1 MAQEEYFIAVVSERL
16 SRPGD
21 TRYVIIDKTSQQEV
35 DNCNGRGYKSP
46 QSAHKSFSF
55 KQRQRG
61 QGGQQSYGRTGY
73 GQGYATRGAASQ
85 QTAVHA
91 YRSTSDGHGRSTNR
105 GQAAYGQTAHQV
117 PMNAQPPRDLV
128 SPFVQEASAGYQRQT
143 VVRDDGAPAV
153 TRVNSWS
160 GYAPRRASAPRQAP
174 RQAQPQAY
182 QQQPSYARQTQ
193 PQAPTYP
200 TRHHRRP
207 QDVTQENTPPPPDLF
222 GYRK

>member
-21 TRYVIIDKTSQQEV
+21 TRYVIIDKQTQQEV

-55 KQRQRG
+55 KQRQR
-61 QGGQQSYGRTGY
+61 QNS
-73 GQGYATRGAASQ
+73 
-85 QTAVHA
+85 VHA
-91 YRSTSDGHGRSTNR
+91 YRSTPDGQGRSTNR
-105 GQAAYGQTAHQV
+105 GQAAYGQTARQV

-128 SPFVQEASAGYQRQT
+128 SPFVQEASAGYQRST

-160 GYAPRRASAPRQAP
+160 GYAPRRASAPRQT
-174 RQAQPQAY
+174 Q
-182 QQQPSYARQTQ
+182 Q

>member
-1 MAQEEYFIAVVSERL
+1 MAQEEQYIAIVSERL

-21 TRYVIIDKTSQQEV
+21 TRYVIIDKQTQQEV
-35 DNCNGRGYKSP
+35 DTCNGRGYKSP

-55 KQRQRG
+55 KMRQRQN
-61 QGGQQSYGRTGY
+61 S
-73 GQGYATRGAASQ
+73 
-85 QTAVHA
+85 VHA
-91 YRSTSDGHGRSTNR
+91 YRSTPDGQGRSTNR
-105 GQAAYGQTAHQV
+105 GQTAYGQTARQV

-128 SPFVQEASAGYQRQT
+128 SPFVQEESAGYQRQT
-143 VVRDDGAPAV
+143 VVRDDDSPQV

-160 GYAPRRASAPRQAP
+160 GYAPRRASAPRQA
-174 RQAQPQAY
+174 QPQTY
-182 QQQPSYARQTQ
+182 QQQPQS
-193 PQAPTYP
+193 PTYP

>member
-1 MAQEEYFIAVVSERL
+1 MAQEEQYIAIVSERL

-21 TRYVIIDKTSQQEV
+21 TRYVIIDKQTQQEV
-35 DNCNGRGYKSP
+35 DTCNGRGYKSP

-55 KQRQRG
+55 KMRQRG
-61 QGGQQSYGRTGY
+61 HGGQQGGY
-73 GQGYATRGAASQ
+73 RQGYATRGAATPP
-85 QTAVHA
+85 TAVHA
-91 YRSTSDGHGRSTNR
+91 YRSTPDGQGRSTNR
-105 GQAAYGQTAHQV
+105 GQAAYGQTARQV
-117 PMNAQPPRDLV
+117 PMKAQLPRDLV
-128 SPFVQEASAGYQRQT
+128 SPFVQEESAGYQRST

-182 QQQPSYARQTQ
+182 QQQPSYARQAQ
-193 PQAPTYP
+193 PQASTYP

-207 QDVTQENTPPPPDLF
+207 QDMTQENTPPPPDLF

>member
-1 MAQEEYFIAVVSERL
+1 MAQEGYFIAVVSERL

-21 TRYVIIDKTSQQEV
+21 TRYVIIDKQTQQEV
-35 DNCNGRGYKSP
+35 DTCNGRGYKSP

-55 KQRQRG
+55 KMRQRG
-61 QGGQQSYGRTGY
+61 QGGQQGGY
-73 GQGYATRGAASQ
+73 RQGYATRGAATPP
-85 QTAVHA
+85 TAVHA
-91 YRSTSDGHGRSTNR
+91 YRSTPDGQGRSTNR
-105 GQAAYGQTAHQV
+105 GQTAYGQTAQQV
-117 PMNAQPPRDLV
+117 PMNAQPPCDLV
-128 SPFVQEASAGYQRQT
+128 SPFVQEASAGYQRPT
-143 VVRDDGAPAV
+143 AVRDDGAPAV
-153 TRVNSWS
+153 THVNSWS

-182 QQQPSYARQTQ
+182 QQQPSYARQAQ
-193 PQAPTYP
+193 PQSPTYP

>member
-1 MAQEEYFIAVVSERL
+1 MAQEGYFIAVVSERL

-21 TRYVIIDKTSQQEV
+21 TRYVIIDKQTQQEV
-35 DNCNGRGYKSP
+35 DTCNGRGYKSP

-55 KQRQRG
+55 KMRQRG
-61 QGGQQSYGRTGY
+61 QGGQQGGY
-73 GQGYATRGAASQ
+73 RQGYATRGAATPP
-85 QTAVHA
+85 TAVHA
-91 YRSTSDGHGRSTNR
+91 YRSTPDGQGRSTNR
-105 GQAAYGQTAHQV
+105 GQAAQV

-128 SPFVQEASAGYQRQT
+128 SPFVQEASAGYQRST

-160 GYAPRRASAPRQAP
+160 GYAPRRASAPRQT
-174 RQAQPQAY
+174 QQPQSFAR
-182 QQQPSYARQTQ
+182 QQPSYARQAQ

-200 TRHHRRP
+200 TRHHHRP

>member
-1 MAQEEYFIAVVSERL
+1 MAQEEQYIAIVSERL

-21 TRYVIIDKTSQQEV
+21 TRYVIIDKQTKQEV

-55 KQRQRG
+55 KMRQRQN
-61 QGGQQSYGRTGY
+61 S
-73 GQGYATRGAASQ
+73 
-85 QTAVHA
+85 VHA
-91 YRSTSDGHGRSTNR
+91 YRSTPDGQGRSTNR
-105 GQAAYGQTAHQV
+105 GQAAYGQTARQV

-182 QQQPSYARQTQ
+182 QQQPSYARQPQ
-193 PQAPTYP
+193 PQSPTYQ

>member
-1 MAQEEYFIAVVSERL
+1 MAQEEQYIAIVSERL

-21 TRYVIIDKTSQQEV
+21 TRYVIIDKQTQQEV
-35 DNCNGRGYKSP
+35 DTCNGRGYKSP

-55 KQRQRG
+55 KMRQRQN
-61 QGGQQSYGRTGY
+61 S
-73 GQGYATRGAASQ
+73 
-85 QTAVHA
+85 VHA
-91 YRSTSDGHGRSTNR
+91 YRSTPDGQGRSTNR
-105 GQAAYGQTAHQV
+105 GQTAYGQTAHQV

-128 SPFVQEASAGYQRQT
+128 SPFVQEASAGYQRST

-182 QQQPSYARQTQ
+182 QQQPSYARQAQ

>member
-1 MAQEEYFIAVVSERL
+1 MAQEENYIAIVSQRL
-16 SRPGD
+16 SKPGD
-21 TRYVIIDKTSQQEV
+21 TRYVIIDKQTQQEV
-35 DNCNGRGYKSP
+35 DTCNGRGYKSP

-55 KQRQRG
+55 KMRQRQN
-61 QGGQQSYGRTGY
+61 S
-73 GQGYATRGAASQ
+73 
-85 QTAVHA
+85 VHA
-91 YRSTSDGHGRSTNR
+91 YRSTPDGQGRSTNR
-105 GQAAYGQTAHQV
+105 GQAAYGQIARQV

-128 SPFVQEASAGYQRQT
+128 SPFVQEASAGYQRST

-160 GYAPRRASAPRQAP
+160 GYAPRRTSAP

-182 QQQPSYARQTQ
+182 QQQPSYARQAQ

>member
-1 MAQEEYFIAVVSERL
+1 MAQEEQYIAIVSERL

-21 TRYVIIDKTSQQEV
+21 TRYVIIDKQTQQEV
-35 DNCNGRGYKSP
+35 DTCNGRGYKSP

-55 KQRQRG
+55 KMRQRQN
-61 QGGQQSYGRTGY
+61 S
-73 GQGYATRGAASQ
+73 
-85 QTAVHA
+85 VHA
-91 YRSTSDGHGRSTNR
+91 YRSIPDGQGRSTNR
-105 GQAAYGQTAHQV
+105 GQAAYGQTARQV
-117 PMNAQPPRDLV
+117 PMNGQPASGNSQPRDLV
-128 SPFVQEASAGYQRQT
+128 SPFVQEASAGYQRPT
-143 VVRDDGAPAV
+143 VVRDDGSPQV
-153 TRVNSWS
+153 THVNSWS

-182 QQQPSYARQTQ
+182 QQQPSYARQAQ

>member
-1 MAQEEYFIAVVSERL
+1 MAQEEQYIAIVSERL

-21 TRYVIIDKTSQQEV
+21 TRYVIIDKQTQQEV
-35 DNCNGRGYKSP
+35 DTCNGRGYKSP

-55 KQRQRG
+55 KMRQRQN
-61 QGGQQSYGRTGY
+61 S
-73 GQGYATRGAASQ
+73 
-85 QTAVHA
+85 VHA
-91 YRSTSDGHGRSTNR
+91 YRSTPDGQGISTNR
-105 GQAAYGQTAHQV
+105 GQAAYGQTARQV

-128 SPFVQEASAGYQRQT
+128 SPFVQEESAGYQRST

-174 RQAQPQAY
+174 RQAQPQTCQPQTY
-182 QQQPSYARQTQ
+182 QQPSYARQPQ
-193 PQAPTYP
+193 PQAYQQQPQSPTYP

>member
-21 TRYVIIDKTSQQEV
+21 TRYVIIDKQTQQEV
-35 DNCNGRGYKSP
+35 DTCNGRGYKSP

-55 KQRQRG
+55 KQRQR
-61 QGGQQSYGRTGY
+61 QNS
-73 GQGYATRGAASQ
+73 
-85 QTAVHA
+85 VHA
-91 YRSTSDGHGRSTNR
+91 YRSTPDGQGRSTNR
-105 GQAAYGQTAHQV
+105 GQAAYGQTARQV

-160 GYAPRRASAPRQAP
+160 GYAPRRASAPRQTS
-174 RQAQPQAY
+174 RQAQPQVY
-182 QQQPSYARQTQ
+182 QQQPSYARQAQ
-193 PQAPTYP
+193 PQALTYP

-207 QDVTQENTPPPPDLF
+207 QDVTQENTPPPTDLF

>member
-1 MAQEEYFIAVVSERL
+1 MAQEENYIAIVSERL

-21 TRYVIIDKTSQQEV
+21 TRYVIIDKQTQQEV

-91 YRSTSDGHGRSTNR
+91 
-105 GQAAYGQTAHQV
+105 
-117 PMNAQPPRDLV
+117 
-128 SPFVQEASAGYQRQT
+128 
-143 VVRDDGAPAV
+143 DGAPQV

-174 RQAQPQAY
+174 VQTQQPQSY
-182 QQQPSYARQTQ
+182 QQQPAYARPSQ
-193 PQAPTYP
+193 PQTYA
-200 TRHHRRP
+200 RP
-207 QDVTQENTPPPPDLF
+207 QRRYYEDVTQENTPPPPDLF
-222 GYRK
+222 DFKNK

>member
-1 MAQEEYFIAVVSERL
+1 MAQEEYFIAVVSDRL

-21 TRYVIIDKTSQQEV
+21 TRYVIIDKQTQQEV

-55 KQRQRG
+55 KMRQRQN
-61 QGGQQSYGRTGY
+61 S
-73 GQGYATRGAASQ
+73 
-85 QTAVHA
+85 VHA
-91 YRSTSDGHGRSTNR
+91 YRSTPDGQGRSTNR
-105 GQAAYGQTAHQV
+105 GQAAYGQTARQV
-117 PMNAQPPRDLV
+117 PMNAKPPRDLV
-128 SPFVQEASAGYQRQT
+128 STVVQEESAGYQRST

-160 GYAPRRASAPRQAP
+160 GYAPRRASAQRQT
-174 RQAQPQAY
+174 QPQTCQPQTY
-182 QQQPSYARQTQ
+182 QQPSYARHPQ
-193 PQAPTYP
+193 PQAHQQQPKAPSYS
-200 TRHHRRP
+200 TRHQRRP

>member
-1 MAQEEYFIAVVSERL
+1 MAQEEQYIAIVSERL

-21 TRYVIIDKTSQQEV
+21 TRYVIIDKQTQQEV

-55 KQRQRG
+55 KMRQRQN
-61 QGGQQSYGRTGY
+61 S
-73 GQGYATRGAASQ
+73 
-85 QTAVHA
+85 VHA
-91 YRSTSDGHGRSTNR
+91 YRSTPDGQGRSTNR
-105 GQAAYGQTAHQV
+105 GQATYGQTARQV

-128 SPFVQEASAGYQRQT
+128 SPFVQEASAGYQRST
-143 VVRDDGAPAV
+143 VVRDDGSPQV

-182 QQQPSYARQTQ
+182 QQQPSYARQAQ

>member
-1 MAQEEYFIAVVSERL
+1 MAQEEQYIAIVSERL

-21 TRYVIIDKTSQQEV
+21 TRYVIIDKQTQQEV
-35 DNCNGRGYKSP
+35 DTCNGRGYKSP

-55 KQRQRG
+55 KMRQRQN
-61 QGGQQSYGRTGY
+61 S
-73 GQGYATRGAASQ
+73 
-85 QTAVHA
+85 VHA
-91 YRSTSDGHGRSTNR
+91 YRSTPDGQGRSTNW
-105 GQAAYGQTAHQV
+105 GQAAYGQTARQV
-117 PMNAQPPRDLV
+117 PMNAQPTRDLV
-128 SPFVQEASAGYQRQT
+128 SPFVQEASGGYQRST
-143 VVRDDGAPAV
+143 VVCDDGLPQV

-160 GYAPRRASAPRQAP
+160 GPRRASAPRQAP

-182 QQQPSYARQTQ
+182 QQQPSYARQAQ

-200 TRHHRRP
+200 TRQHRRP

>member
-1 MAQEEYFIAVVSERL
+1 MAQEENYIAIVSQRL
-16 SRPGD
+16 SKPGD
-21 TRYVIIDKTSQQEV
+21 TRYVIIDKQTQQEV
-35 DNCNGRGYKSP
+35 DTCNGRGYKSP

-55 KQRQRG
+55 KMRQRG
-61 QGGQQSYGRTGY
+61 GQQGGYR
-73 GQGYATRGAASQ
+73 QGYATRGTATPP
-85 QTAVHA
+85 TAVHA
-91 YRSTSDGHGRSTNR
+91 YRSTPDGQGKSTNR
-105 GQAAYGQTAHQV
+105 GQAAYGQTDRQV
-117 PMNAQPPRDLV
+117 PMNGQPASGNSQPRDLV
-128 SPFVQEASAGYQRQT
+128 SPFVQEESAGYQRQT
-143 VVRDDGAPAV
+143 VVRDDGSPQV

-193 PQAPTYP
+193 PQSPTYP
-200 TRHHRRP
+200 TRQHRRP

>member
-1 MAQEEYFIAVVSERL
+1 MAQEENYIAIVSERL

-21 TRYVIIDKTSQQEV
+21 TRYVIIDKQTQQEV

-55 KQRQRG
+55 KQRQR
-61 QGGQQSYGRTGY
+61 QNS
-73 GQGYATRGAASQ
+73 
-85 QTAVHA
+85 VHA
-91 YRSTSDGHGRSTNR
+91 YRSTPDGQGRSTNR
-105 GQAAYGQTAHQV
+105 GQAAYGQIARQV

-128 SPFVQEASAGYQRQT
+128 SPFVQEASGGYQCST

-160 GYAPRRASAPRQAP
+160 GYAPRRASAQRQTQPQTYQQPSYACHP
-174 RQAQPQAY
+174 QPQAY
-182 QQQPSYARQTQ
+182 QQQPQASSYS
-193 PQAPTYP
+193 
-200 TRHHRRP
+200 TRHQRRP

>member
-16 SRPGD
+16 SKPGD
-21 TRYVIIDKTSQQEV
+21 TRYVIIDKQTQQEV

-55 KQRQRG
+55 KQRQR
-61 QGGQQSYGRTGY
+61 QNS
-73 GQGYATRGAASQ
+73 
-85 QTAVHA
+85 VHA
-91 YRSTSDGHGRSTNR
+91 YRSTPDGQGRSTNR
-105 GQAAYGQTAHQV
+105 GQAAYEQTARQV

-128 SPFVQEASAGYQRQT
+128 SPFVQEESAGYQRST

-160 GYAPRRASAPRQAP
+160 GYAPRRASAPRQT
-174 RQAQPQAY
+174 QQPQSFAR
-182 QQQPSYARQTQ
+182 QQPPYARQAQ

-222 GYRK
+222 GSRK